1 MFNWKKKT
9 ALLLAGLAMA
19 GSAFAAD
26 VPLALD
32 AKQFEARNGAKV
44 NWKNG
49 VLDLKIHNPEWSG
62 GVRINPP
69 AGQKFD
75 FSKGRYLACDVENT
89 GDRQMR
95 LTMHISSGER
105 GSKSS
110 SHVDLPHREV
120 NTGIGL
126 NPGEKR
132 TMRIY
137 LPHASLFLAPEG
149 GKHMRVLDTAKINS
163 IEFQLQWPFELPRK
177 YLVDCRISNIRLEG
191 EPEYD
196 KKIAGS
202 KDYLPF
208 IDRYGQYI
216 HSDWPEKIHS
226 DEQLVKE
233 HQRELAELDSLPP
246 IADWNEY
253 GGWATGPQL
262 EATGS
267 FRVEKYQGKW
277 FFVDPSGRLFWSTG
291 IDVLRNN
298 LGLTSVKEGCSE
310 GECGACTVIYNG
322 EPVTSCCILAG
333 QADGA
338 DIITLEGVS
347 KDGQPDVV
355 QQAFMDA
362 GAVQCGFCIPGM
374 ILTAEAFLKKNPNPT
389 RDEVKLAISGNLCRC
404 TGYAK
409 INDAVLLAAARMR
422 GEEAEA

>member
-216 HSDWPEKIHS
+216 TPTGRRRST
-226 DEQLVKE
+226 
-233 HQRELAELDSLPP
+233 
-246 IADWNEY
+246 
-253 GGWATGPQL
+253 AT
-262 EATGS
+262 S
-267 FRVEKYQGKW
+267 
-277 FFVDPSGRLFWSTG
+277 SS
-291 IDVLRNN
+291 
-298 LGLTSVKEGCSE
+298 
-310 GECGACTVIYNG
+310 
-322 EPVTSCCILAG
+322 
-333 QADGA
+333 
-338 DIITLEGVS
+338 
-347 KDGQPDVV
+347 
-355 QQAFMDA
+355 
-362 GAVQCGFCIPGM
+362 
-374 ILTAEAFLKKNPNPT
+374 
-389 RDEVKLAISGNLCRC
+389 
-404 TGYAK
+404 
-409 INDAVLLAAARMR
+409 
-422 GEEAEA
+422 